1 MEGSRNRGQFPWVKL
16 KAWVMTKSESEAMGL
31 IKFSFYILTCHKYCY
46 NQARLVFCI
55 VRVCQLRIYE
65 KIKFMRT
72 EKSISREEMA
82 EKLGL
87 SVNGYANIER
97 GETDVQMSRI
107 QQIADVLDVDLM
119 ELLSFGERNVVCF
132 TGNENHFLTN
142 FNNIS
147 HDSTE
152 SIDLKNDL
160 EKAHLIIEA
169 KNAEVAYLKEI
180 IELMKKAQGAD

>member
-1 MEGSRNRGQFPWVKL
+1 
-16 KAWVMTKSESEAMGL
+16 
-31 IKFSFYILTCHKYCY
+31 
-46 NQARLVFCI
+46 
-55 VRVCQLRIYE
+55 
-65 KIKFMRT
+65 
-72 EKSISREEMA
+72 MA